1 MTRAEI
7 GAKISDIARQ
17 MRRNIDRYGILWQYA
32 RDEAISEILGVTE
45 GEA

>member
-7 GAKISDIARQ
+7 GTKISDIARQ
-17 MRRNIDRYGILWQYA
+17 MRRNIDKYDMLWQYA
-32 RDEAISEILGVTE
+32 RDEAISEILKKVE

>member
-7 GAKISDIARQ
+7 GKKISDIARQ
-17 MRRNIDRYGILWQYA
+17 MRRNIDKYDMLWQYA